1 MPARGPSRPDRGG
14 PARLPP
20 VRVRT
25 FELRLVAVVLTAL
38 WFLGA
43 LYVLLGYRPGGPIDG
58 LVGAA
63 ATLPMAIALA
73 AVFWPPVA
81 RSDRAFAVI
90 VWLGLLAGLLLVPS
104 IGGVLNQL
112 LGPRAAD
119 AAAVG
124 RVGLPVAGGAD
135 GDQPVRRSRHRPT
148 RPGRDRTAADRGWS
162 AARPSASV

>member
-1 MPARGPSRPDRGG
+1 M
-14 PARLPP
+14 
-20 VRVRT
+20 RVRT
-25 FELRLVAVVLTAL
+25 FELRLVAVALTAL

-43 LYVLLGYRPGGPIDG
+43 LYVVLGYRPGGPIDG

-81 RSDRAFAVI
+81 RGDRAFAGI

-112 LGPRAAD
+112 LGRGPQTLLPSLEI
-119 AAAVG
+119 
-124 RVGLPVAGGAD
+124 GLSVA
-135 GDQPVRRSRHRPT
+135 R
-148 RPGRDRTAADRGWS
+148 WL
-162 AARPSASV
+162 